1 MAQDQFS
8 PGQTTMSDIL
18 RRHRVAALLGAALII
33 SPFVMSFAQSAGNT
47 VPTTQTPVAGITAP
61 NGSFAPIVAA
71 DKPAVVTVT
80 TVMKAQPESTDDGVP
95 LGNSP
100 FDDYFRQFFGDQ
112 GMPAPRTPPHQPAQR
127 AEALGSGFIVASDGT
142 IVTNNHVIDGASS
155 IKVTLDDGTELPA
168 TLVGSDA
175 KNDLAVL
182 KIKAGKPL
190 PTVKWGDSD
199 KLMTGDQVLAIGNP
213 FGIGTTV
220 TAGIVS
226 ARGRDLH
233 SGPFDDF
240 IQIDAPINH
249 GNSGGP
255 LVDVNGNVV
264 GINAAIYSPNGGSVG
279 VGFAIPSDQA
289 QKVVAKLMKGGSIQ
303 YGYLGVEIQPVTA
316 DVASAMGLDHPGGAL
331 VSQVNDGSP
340 AATAGVETGDVITS
354 FAGQDVKD
362 PKDLSRAVADV
373 APGARESLEVW
384 RKGKAV
390 QISVDVGRNTD
401 DVKTASVDDG
411 SGTPSA
417 GQGSRVPAMGLGLM
431 DITPDIREQMNL
443 ADNQRG
449 AVVASVNPDKA
460 AAASGIQ
467 AGDIIVAV
475 NQVPVKSARQVTQA
489 IAQAG
494 KSGRKS
500 VLLLVE
506 RDGGQIYVAVPFANG

>member
-1 MAQDQFS
+1 
-8 PGQTTMSDIL
+8 MSSLQIL
-18 RRHRVAALLGAALII
+18 RGHRVAALLGAALII
-33 SPFVMSFAQSAGNT
+33 SPVAFSVVRANHAQAGT
-47 VPTTQTPVAGITAP
+47 MTPVAGVTAP

-80 TVMKAQPESTDDGVP
+80 TIMKAQPEATSDATP
-95 LGNSP
+95 FSGNSP

-112 GMPAPRTPPHQPAQR
+112 GMPGPRTPPQQQQPQR
-127 AEALGSGFIVASDGT
+127 SEALGSGFIVAADGT
-142 IVTNNHVIDGASS
+142 IVTNNHVVDGAQS

-168 TLVGSDA
+168 KLVGRDA

-182 KIKAGKPL
+182 KISASRPL

-255 LVDVNGNVV
+255 LVDTNGDVV
-264 GINAAIYSPNGGSVG
+264 GINTAIYSPNGGSVG

-289 QKVVAKLMKGGSIQ
+289 QKVVAKLMKDGSIQ
-303 YGYLGVEIQPVTA
+303 YGYLGVEIQPVTP
-316 DVASAMGLDHPGGAL
+316 DVASAIGLDHPGGAL
-331 VSQVNDGSP
+331 VSQINDGSP
-340 AATAGVETGDVITS
+340 AAKAGVETGDVITS
-354 FAGQDVKD
+354 FAGQAIKD

-373 APGARESLEVW
+373 SPGAKEPLGVW

-390 QISVDVGRNTD
+390 DMSVDVGRNGD
-401 DVKTASVDDG
+401 DVKTASVTDG
-411 SGTPSA
+411 SGAPATEE
-417 GQGSRVPAMGLGLM
+417 GSRIPAIGLGLM
-431 DITPDIREQMNL
+431 DITPDVREQMNL
-443 ADNQRG
+443 AANQHG
-449 AVVASVNPDKA
+449 ALVARVNPDKA

-467 AGDIIVAV
+467 PGDIIVGV
-475 NQVPVKSARQVTQA
+475 NQVPVKSARQATQA

-494 KSGRKS
+494 KSGKKS

-506 RDGGQIYVAVPFANG
+506 RGSGQIYVAVPFANG

>member
-1 MAQDQFS
+1 MS
-8 PGQTTMSDIL
+8 PLGIL

-33 SPFVMSFAQSAGNT
+33 SPVVVSFAQNT
-47 VPTTQTPVAGITAP
+47 NGIAKIVATTQTPLPGISAP
-61 NGSFAPIVAA
+61 NGSFAPVVAA
-71 DKPAVVTVT
+71 TKPAVVTVT
-80 TVMKAQPESTDDGVP
+80 TIMKAQPEAMNEGAPFQD
-95 LGNSP
+95 NSP

-112 GMPAPRTPPHQPAQR
+112 GMPMPRTPPQQQAPR
-127 AEALGSGFIVASDGT
+127 TEALGSGFIVGADGT
-142 IVTNNHVIDGASS
+142 IVTNNHVVDGASS

-168 TLVGSDA
+168 KVVGSDA

-182 KIKAGKPL
+182 KIKASKPL

-220 TAGIVS
+220 SAGIVS

-255 LVDVNGNVV
+255 LVDVNGNVI
-264 GINAAIYSPNGGSVG
+264 GINTAIYSPNGGSVG

-289 QKVVAKLMKGGSIQ
+289 QKVVAKLEKGGSIQ
-303 YGYLGVEIQPVTA
+303 YGYLGVDIQPVTP

-340 AATAGVETGDVITS
+340 AALAGVETGDVITG

-373 APGARESLEVW
+373 APGTRETLDVW
-384 RKGKAV
+384 RKGKAMK
-390 QISVDVGRNTD
+390 ISVDVGRNSD
-401 DVKTASVDDG
+401 DAKTASTGG
-411 SGTPSA
+411 SGAPGA
-417 GQGSRVPAMGLGLM
+417 EQGSGAPALGLGLM
-431 DITPDIREQMNL
+431 D
-443 ADNQRG
+443 
-449 AVVASVNPDKA
+449 
-460 AAASGIQ
+460 
-467 AGDIIVAV
+467 
-475 NQVPVKSARQVTQA
+475 
-489 IAQAG
+489 
-494 KSGRKS
+494 
-500 VLLLVE
+500 
-506 RDGGQIYVAVPFANG
+506 

>member
-1 MAQDQFS
+1 
-8 PGQTTMSDIL
+8 MSDIL

-33 SPFVMSFAQSAGNT
+33 SPFVMSFAQGEGNT
-47 VPTTQTPVAGITAP
+47 IPTTQTPVAGITAP

-80 TVMKAQPESTDDGVP
+80 TVMKAQPETMSDASPFDG
-95 LGNSP
+95 GSP

-112 GMPAPRTPPHQPAQR
+112 GMPTPKTPPQQQPQR
-127 AEALGSGFIVASDGT
+127 AEALGSGFIVGADGT
-142 IVTNNHVIDGASS
+142 VVTNNHVIDGASS

-168 TLVGSDA
+168 KLVGRDA

-182 KIKAGKPL
+182 KVKSDKPL

-199 KLMTGDQVLAIGNP
+199 KLMPGDQVLAFGNP

-255 LVDVNGNVV
+255 LVDVAGNVV
-264 GINAAIYSPNGGSVG
+264 GINTAIYSPNGGSVG

-303 YGYLGVEIQPVTA
+303 YGYLGVQIQEVTP
-316 DVASAMGLDHPGGAL
+316 DVASAIGLDHSGGAL
-331 VSQVNDGSP
+331 VSEVNDGSP
-340 AATAGVETGDVITS
+340 AAKAGVETGDVITS

-373 APGARESLEVW
+373 
-384 RKGKAV
+384 
-390 QISVDVGRNTD
+390 
-401 DVKTASVDDG
+401 
-411 SGTPSA
+411 
-417 GQGSRVPAMGLGLM
+417 
-431 DITPDIREQMNL
+431 
-443 ADNQRG
+443 
-449 AVVASVNPDKA
+449 
-460 AAASGIQ
+460 
-467 AGDIIVAV
+467 
-475 NQVPVKSARQVTQA
+475 
-489 IAQAG
+489 
-494 KSGRKS
+494 
-500 VLLLVE
+500 
-506 RDGGQIYVAVPFANG
+506 

>member
-1 MAQDQFS
+1 
-8 PGQTTMSDIL
+8 MSDII
-18 RRHRVAALLGAALII
+18 RRHRVAASLGAALII
-33 SPFVMSFAQSAGNT
+33 SPFVISFAQSASNA

-80 TVMKAQPESTDDGVP
+80 TVMKAQPESTDDGMP

-100 FDDYFRQFFGDQ
+100 FDEYFRQFFGDQ
-112 GMPAPRTPPHQPAQR
+112 GMPAPQTPPQQAPR
-127 AEALGSGFIVASDGT
+127 AEALGSGFIVAADGT
-142 IVTNNHVIDGASS
+142 IVTNNHVVDGASS

-168 TLVGSDA
+168 KLVGRDA

-182 KIKAGKPL
+182 KIKSDKPL

-199 KLMTGDQVLAIGNP
+199 RLMTGDQVLAIGNP

-255 LVDVNGNVV
+255 LVDVSGNVV
-264 GINAAIYSPNGGSVG
+264 GINTAIYSPNGGSVG

-289 QKVVAKLMKGGSIQ
+289 QKVVAKLMKDGSIQ
-303 YGYLGVEIQPVTA
+303 YGYLGVEIQPVTP
-316 DVASAMGLDHPGGAL
+316 DVASAIGLDHPGGAL
-331 VSQVNDGSP
+331 VSQVNEGSP
-340 AATAGVETGDVITS
+340 AAKAGVETGDVIVS

-373 APGARESLEVW
+373 APGVRETLDIW
-384 RKGKAV
+384 RKGKAMNV
-390 QISVDVGRNTD
+390 SVDVGRNGD
-401 DVKTASVDDG
+401 DVKTASVPDE
-411 SGTPSA
+411 SGAPSA
-417 GQGSRVPAMGLGLM
+417 EQGSRVPAIGLGLM
-431 DITPDIREQMNL
+431 DITPDVRQEMNL
-443 ADNQRG
+443 AANQHG
-449 AVVASVNPDKA
+449 ALVASVNPDKPA
-460 AAASGIQ
+460 SASGIQ
-467 AGDIIVAV
+467 PGDIIVAV
-475 NQVPVKSARQVTQA
+475 NQAPVKTARQVTQA

-506 RDGGQIYVAVPFANG
+506 RDGSQIYVAVPFANG

>member
-1 MAQDQFS
+1 
-8 PGQTTMSDIL
+8 MSSLRIL
-18 RRHRVAALLGAALII
+18 RRHRVAALLGAALIV
-33 SPFVMSFAQSAGNT
+33 SPVAFSVVRANHAQAGT
-47 VPTTQTPVAGITAP
+47 MTPVAGVTAP

-80 TVMKAQPESTDDGVP
+80 TIMKAQPASADDGAP

-100 FDDYFRQFFGDQ
+100 FDDYFRQFFGDK
-112 GMPAPRTPPHQPAQR
+112 GMPAPRTPPQEPAQR
-127 AEALGSGFIVASDGT
+127 AEALGSGFIVAADGT
-142 IVTNNHVIDGASS
+142 IVTNNHVVDGASS

-168 TLVGSDA
+168 TLVGRDA

-182 KIKAGKPL
+182 KIKADKPL

-199 KLMTGDQVLAIGNP
+199 RLMTGDQVLAIGNP

-255 LVDVNGNVV
+255 LVDVSGNVV
-264 GINAAIYSPNGGSVG
+264 GINTAIYSPNGGSVG

-289 QKVVAKLMKGGSIQ
+289 QKVVAKLMKDGSIQ
-303 YGYLGVEIQPVTA
+303 YGYLGVEIQPVTQ
-316 DVASAMGLDHPGGAL
+316 DVASAIGLDHPGGAL

-340 AATAGVETGDVITS
+340 AAKAGVETGDVITS

-373 APGARESLEVW
+373 APGAKETLDVW
-384 RKGKAV
+384 RKGKAMN
-390 QISVDVGRNTD
+390 ISVDVGLNGD
-401 DVKTASVDDG
+401 DVKTASVTDG
-411 SGTPSA
+411 SGGPSA
-417 GQGSRVPAMGLGLM
+417 EQGSVPSIGLGLM
-431 DITPDIREQMNL
+431 DITPDVRQEMNL
-443 ADNQRG
+443 AANQHG
-449 AVVASVNPDKA
+449 ALVASVNPDKPA
-460 AAASGIQ
+460 SASGIQ
-467 AGDIIVAV
+467 PGDIIVAV
-475 NQVPVKSARQVTQA
+475 NQAPVKTARQVTQA

>member
-1 MAQDQFS
+1 
-8 PGQTTMSDIL
+8 MSDIL

-33 SPFVMSFAQSAGNT
+33 SPFVVSFAQSAGNT

-71 DKPAVVTVT
+71 DKPAVVTIT
-80 TVMKAQPESTDDGVP
+80 TVMKAPPASADDSTP

-112 GMPAPRTPPHQPAQR
+112 GMPAPRTPPQQQAQR
-127 AEALGSGFIVASDGT
+127 AEALGSGFIVAADGT
-142 IVTNNHVIDGASS
+142 IVTNNHVVDGASS

-168 TLVGSDA
+168 KLVGSDA

-182 KIKAGKPL
+182 KIKADKPL

-289 QKVVAKLMKGGSIQ
+289 QKVVAKLEKGGSIQ
-303 YGYLGVEIQPVTA
+303 YGYLGVEIQPVTP
-316 DVASAMGLDHPGGAL
+316 DVASAIGLDHPGGAL

-340 AATAGVETGDVITS
+340 AARAGVETGDVITG

-373 APGARESLEVW
+373 APGARESLDVW

-390 QISVDVGRNTD
+390 RISVDVGQNSD
-401 DVKTASVDDG
+401 DVKTASVTDG
-411 SGTPSA
+411 SGAS
-417 GQGSRVPAMGLGLM
+417 GQGNRVPAIGLGLM
-431 DITPDIREQMNL
+431 DITPDIRQQLNL
-443 ADNQRG
+443 ADNQHG
-449 AVVASVNPDKA
+449 AVVASVSPDKA
-460 AAASGIQ
+460 AAASGIEP
-467 AGDIIVAV
+467 GDVIVAV
-475 NQVPVKSARQVTQA
+475 NQVPVKNARQVTQA